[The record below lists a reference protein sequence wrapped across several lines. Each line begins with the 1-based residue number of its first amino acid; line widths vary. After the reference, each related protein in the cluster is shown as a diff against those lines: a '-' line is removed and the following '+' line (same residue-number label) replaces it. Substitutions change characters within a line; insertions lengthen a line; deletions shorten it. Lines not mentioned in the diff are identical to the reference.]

1 MWKDGCWSYECI
13 QEERDVTAI
22 WTNDGDKWRLTHP
35 DGFPDEATL
44 HRLIAE
50 TPSMLPLAGAPDLVI
65 LGEEVQLGAGFADLV
80 GVEDSGRPVVIEV
93 KLSSNAEARRAV
105 VAQIMAYAAYLH
117 GMTIGQLEE
126 GPLRKGLKARGH
138 STILDS
144 ALAVDQEG
152 AIDADDFRT
161 ALAAHLSRGRF
172 RLVLVLDRA
181 PEELITLVAYL
192 EHVASELQIDLVT
205 VSAFDVGG
213 TQVVLPQ
220 RVTPERHAAVVD
232 QEDRPR
238 PSKGSVYEGDAEF
251 ESSLTDAPADHRAT
265 FERLLEW
272 VRGLTAAGHV
282 RLRTYRGKGGRVTLM
297 PYFMDENVG
306 LVTIWNDRGTPYLSL
321 WRSVFERRAPDW
333 IEKVEE
339 LVKPDRLGQGT
350 TTSAM
355 GEDVLKALSEAYQTG
370 AERVEP

>member
-1 MWKDGCWSYECI
+1 M
-13 QEERDVTAI
+13 TAI
-22 WTNDGDKWRLTHP
+22 WTNDGEKWRLTQP
-35 DGFPDEATL
+35 EGFPDEATL

-65 LGEEVQLGAGFADLV
+65 LGEEVQLGAGYADLV
-80 GVEDSGRPVVIEV
+80 GVEDSGRPVIIEV

-117 GMTIGQLEE
+117 GMTTAQLEE

-138 STILDS
+138 STILDA

-152 AIDADDFRT
+152 AIDADDFRS
-161 ALAAHLSRGRF
+161 ALTSHLNRGRF

-181 PEELITLVAYL
+181 PDELITLVAYL

-220 RVTPERHAAVVD
+220 RVTPERHAAVVEQD
-232 QEDRPR
+232 DRPR
-238 PSKGSVYEGDAEF
+238 PNTGSVYEGDAEF
-251 ESSLTDAPADHRAT
+251 ESSFADVPGEQKKT
-265 FERLLEW
+265 FERLLKWAREMAE
-272 VRGLTAAGHV
+272 TGHV
-282 RLRTYRGKGGRVTLM
+282 RLLTYKGKAGRVTLL
-297 PYFMDENVG
+297 PYFMDESVG
-306 LVTIWNDRGTPYLSL
+306 LVTIWNDRNTPYLSL

-355 GEDVLKALSEAYQTG
+355 GEDVLRVLGEAYQAG